1 MNRRVQDFAN
11 RWWDGQFGVAGTFLT
26 LLLTPMSWL
35 WGAVVRSK
43 ARRYTGG
50 GRVRVDEL
58 TVVSVGNLAVGGTG
72 KTPVSSWVASV
83 LADSGA
89 KPALLL
95 NGYGRDEEL
104 LHRAWTPDLTIESGR
119 DRIVAARRARDAG
132 CDVAVL
138 DDGYQHQRLDR
149 ALNILLMSAEDRFPG
164 RLLPCGPYREGP
176 PALDRTDVLVV
187 TRRIAPEDV
196 SRGQVDIV
204 RSFPGVAEDLV
215 AGGVWLAPG
224 DVVQLTPDWGPVSGR
239 GACARALS
247 DLEDPVVLT
256 AIARPRPLVA
266 QVMAACGGA
275 DLIAFG
281 DHHEFTREDAEK
293 ARRRAKLRP
302 LLVTE
307 KDAVKLQPFAD
318 VLTHTWVLSQR
329 IVWDWGEQDVRDA
342 ILTVAGR

>member
-1 MNRRVQDFAN
+1 
-11 RWWDGQFGVAGTFLT
+11 
-26 LLLTPMSWL
+26 
-35 WGAVVRSK
+35 
-43 ARRYTGG
+43 
-50 GRVRVDEL
+50 
-58 TVVSVGNLAVGGTG
+58 
-72 KTPVSSWVASV
+72 
-83 LADSGA
+83 
-89 KPALLL
+89 
-95 NGYGRDEEL
+95 
-104 LHRAWTPDLTIESGR
+104 
-119 DRIVAARRARDAG
+119 
-132 CDVAVL
+132 
-138 DDGYQHQRLDR
+138 
-149 ALNILLMSAEDRFPG
+149 
-164 RLLPCGPYREGP
+164 
-176 PALDRTDVLVV
+176 
-187 TRRIAPEDV
+187 
-196 SRGQVDIV
+196 
-204 RSFPGVAEDLV
+204 
-215 AGGVWLAPG
+215 VWLAPG